1 MKVNSIIVGVLQPGF
16 HLFRNGADVPQVLGL
31 GRPQRERG
39 LEISATGRFILY
51 SLNFVFDRNF
61 VSYCISHIQCS

>member
-51 SLNFVFDRNF
+51 SLNFV
-61 VSYCISHIQCS
+61 SYCISHIQCS